1 MTIREAFDN
10 LVAKNGKIT
19 RNELTRLVTKA
30 GQKIVVE
37 RDNKQKSRWTISRS
51 WIDRALRNEM
61 SPTPD
66 PVAKAALLNV
76 LCVKEEDIIRA

>member
-10 LVAKNGKIT
+10 LVAREGRIT
-19 RNELTRLVTKA
+19 RDELTRLVTKA
-30 GQKIVVE
+30 GQRIIIE

-66 PVAKAALLNV
+66 PVAKTALFNV
-76 LCVKEEDIIRA
+76 LCVKEEDITRA